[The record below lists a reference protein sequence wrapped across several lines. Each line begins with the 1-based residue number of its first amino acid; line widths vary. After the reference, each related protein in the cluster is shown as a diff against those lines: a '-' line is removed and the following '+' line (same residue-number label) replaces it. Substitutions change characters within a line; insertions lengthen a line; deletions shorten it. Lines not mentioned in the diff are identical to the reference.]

1 MATNFLKDVIDA
13 KLIKPRLESDAK
25 NEIILELIDMLDQNN
40 LLADRKEAERVVLD
54 RERMMSTGLENGIAI
69 PHGKCNS
76 VKKLIVAVG
85 LKPDGMDFECAD
97 GQPARIFL
105 LTLSPASRSG
115 PHIRFMAEI
124 SRLLQNDDLRGR
136 VLAATTG
143 KEIETLLTGGR

>member
-1 MATNFLKDVIDA
+1 
-13 KLIKPRLESDAK
+13 
-25 NEIILELIDMLDQNN
+25 
-40 LLADRKEAERVVLD
+40 VVLD

-85 LKPDGMDFECAD
+85 LKPDGVDFECAD

-124 SRLLQNDDLRGR
+124 SRLLQNDNLRSR

-143 KEIETLLTGGR
+143 KEIEALLTGGR